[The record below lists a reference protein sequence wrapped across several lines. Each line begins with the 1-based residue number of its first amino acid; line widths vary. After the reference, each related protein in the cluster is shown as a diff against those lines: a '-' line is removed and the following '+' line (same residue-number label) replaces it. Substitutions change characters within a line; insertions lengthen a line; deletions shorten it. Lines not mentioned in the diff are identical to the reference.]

1 MFEMII
7 KLLLL
12 FQLVLHCK
20 VEGKHY
26 LVVTKLEDNS
36 PVEKLEKPSPVG
48 QVIAFTLLPK
58 GIRKVIKKTG
68 KKAVR
73 LTAWVA
79 PPPPS
84 PEAVRKM

>member
-1 MFEMII
+1 MII

-26 LVVTKLEDNS
+26 LVETKLEDKS
-36 PVEKLEKPSPVG
+36 PVEKLENPSPVG
-48 QVIAFTLLPK
+48 QVIAFTLLPDQKSIRK

-68 KKAVR
+68 KKR
-73 LTAWVA
+73 
-79 PPPPS
+79 S
-84 PEAVRKM
+84 G